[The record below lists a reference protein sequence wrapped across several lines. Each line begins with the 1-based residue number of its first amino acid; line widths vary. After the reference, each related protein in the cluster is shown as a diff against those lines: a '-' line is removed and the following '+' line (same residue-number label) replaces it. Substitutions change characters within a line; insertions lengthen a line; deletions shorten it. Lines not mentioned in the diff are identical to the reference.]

1 MTSVRDLDRTS
12 LVYGVR
18 LTRTST
24 HHSPVRTACPVT
36 RHGKAGKGEGQRAT
50 SNTDKQR
57 LYASST
63 YIEPLDFTCKYSP
76 QTAVTLLLPRL
87 GLLFHKLGNFPAG
100 RRVLE

>member
-12 LVYGVR
+12 LVYDVR

-50 SNTDKQR
+50 SNTDKRR

-87 GLLFHKLGNFPAG
+87 RTTFPQARKLPG
-100 RRVLE
+100 REKSA